1 MILREIIDLKTKLLF
16 LKNEIL
22 KINDDSKSS
31 LLKMQ
36 ELYRE
41 YLKLEVRLQPKTPK
55 NNNAYYS
62 ISSNCYTYALDLPI
76 PYFLENILNKNPH
89 LKNFLTI
96 QNVGMIS
103 GYRKNIK
110 YGITS
115 EKEFLECLYSD
126 LEYLKIKYYDT
137 DILSKQKHN
146 GYKIGIYYDAKI
158 TDGLANY
165 HFVRQNIDGSWSSKM
180 GISNELHF
188 SEDIDDFKRYYQNR
202 VNLDLVKTLEIV
214 KPSFR

>member
-1 MILREIIDLKTKLLF
+1 MILGELIDLKTKLLF

-22 KINDDSKSS
+22 KINNDSKSS

-41 YLKLEVRLQPKTPK
+41 YLKLAVRLQPKIPK

-62 ISSNCYTYALDLPI
+62 TSSNCYTCALDLPM
-76 PYFLENILNKNPH
+76 PYFLEEHLMKNPH

-126 LEYLKIKYYDT
+126 LEYLKFKYYET
-137 DILSKQKHN
+137 DVLDNPSHR

-158 TDGLANY
+158 TGGLANY
-165 HFVRQNIDGSWSSKM
+165 HFVRQNLDGSWSSKM
-180 GISNELHF
+180 GTSNELHF
-188 SEDIDDFKRYYQNR
+188 SEDINDFKRYYQNR
-202 VNLDLVKTLEIV
+202 VNLDLSKTE
-214 KPSFR
+214 F